1 MCVSC
6 NMADRRTL
14 TKRNGQRKVLE
25 SLIERASTI
34 VEGGSSRCPE
44 KELAALVKN
53 IKLKKDSID
62 ALNEQILDAI
72 TEEEIDDE
80 LKTSSELDLLVDT
93 ELEILTDCL
102 KKLSLGKD
110 ENRAASSSPEVS
122 PVSSI
127 SARSISPAQS
137 EVGRR
142 HVDDVS
148 PDRSVIHSDFGSR
161 SCTSSRP
168 SSRASSPARRD
179 ENCLG
184 ASTRER
190 GRNRVRLPKL
200 EMKKFGGDPVVWPEF
215 YETFKVSVHENG
227 DLSDVER
234 FSYLK
239 HYVFGEAASCIQG
252 LPLSSDNYSEAL
264 KLLEDRFGNRQLIV
278 AKHMNAL
285 LDLARVHSSTSV
297 KELRSLFD
305 KITVNIRAL
314 RALGISSEQF
324 GPMLSPVI
332 MKTLPEDMKLEIS
345 RRLGGRWKID
355 EILSVLGVEIKT
367 REAFAGPPREE
378 NRRRERKDR
387 DHREPPPRTTESLA
401 VNSRDVRN
409 CVFCDAVHPL
419 EKCPLSVSE
428 RYEAAKKGRLCFRCL
443 GSRHSAKACKSKS
456 KCSSCNG
463 NRHHSALCN
472 STGAPP
478 PESY

>member
-1 MCVSC
+1 
-6 NMADRRTL
+6 
-14 TKRNGQRKVLE
+14 
-25 SLIERASTI
+25 
-34 VEGGSSRCPE
+34 
-44 KELAALVKN
+44 
-53 IKLKKDSID
+53 
-62 ALNEQILDAI
+62 
-72 TEEEIDDE
+72 
-80 LKTSSELDLLVDT
+80 
-93 ELEILTDCL
+93 
-102 KKLSLGKD
+102 
-110 ENRAASSSPEVS
+110 
-122 PVSSI
+122 
-127 SARSISPAQS
+127 
-137 EVGRR
+137 
-142 HVDDVS
+142 
-148 PDRSVIHSDFGSR
+148 
-161 SCTSSRP
+161 
-168 SSRASSPARRD
+168 
-179 ENCLG
+179 
-184 ASTRER
+184 
-190 GRNRVRLPKL
+190 
-200 EMKKFGGDPVVWPEF
+200 MKKFGGDPVVWPEF

-478 PESY
+478 LPKVTEPEVTNDGGATIDDATTASCTSETVPSAPVSMSATIVNRNPVFLQTIRVAVSSGAGNMCAEANILFDLGSQKTYIRENLVSRLNLKPAKREP